1 MKLIAVL
8 VGLAVVV
15 LVVVGYDLLMKLAKN
30 EDKYV
35 KKIQNDAWE
44 SYFKDKG
51 GLEEVI
57 KSYEAAIEKEGDKL
71 VEAIKTKINE
81 TDESNSKQS
90 KKTKSK

>member
-15 LVVVGYDLLMKLAKN
+15 LVIVGYELLMKLAKKQSKQV
-30 EDKYV
+30 EEKYPWSRD
-35 KKIQNDAWE
+35 N
-44 SYFKDKG
+44 KDKSMH
-51 GLEEVI
+51 EIIAEVQRQI
-57 KSYEAAIEKEGDKL
+57 FEQEDQLIES
-71 VEAIKTKINE
+71 IKTKINE

>member
-15 LVVVGYDLLMKLAKN
+15 LVVVGYDLLMKLAK
-30 EDKYV
+30 KQS
-35 KKIQNDAWE
+35 KQ
-44 SYFKDKG
+44 
-51 GLEEVI
+51 VI
-57 KSYEAAIEKEGDKL
+57 KDLEGFVDDYHL
-71 VEAIKTKINE
+71 NQETMSNIKTKINE